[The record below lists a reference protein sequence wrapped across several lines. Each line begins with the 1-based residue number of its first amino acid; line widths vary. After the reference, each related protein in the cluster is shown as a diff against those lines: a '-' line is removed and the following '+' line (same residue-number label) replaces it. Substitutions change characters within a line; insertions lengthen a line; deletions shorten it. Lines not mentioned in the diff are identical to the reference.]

1 MKKMKAKL
9 YLVGTPIGNLGD
21 LSPRA
26 LETLKS
32 VDFIAAEDTR
42 VSLKL
47 LRHFEIKKPLI
58 SYHEH
63 NKLTSGEVILEK
75 LLTGENCALVTDA
88 GMPCISDPG
97 AELVK
102 LCHDNGVEVVSV
114 PGPTALTSALS
125 LSGFLSGSFIFEG
138 FLPSK
143 KGERKERLSALK
155 SERRTVIFYEAPHK
169 LKNSLRDIFEI
180 LGDREISVSRELT
193 KLHEETLRGRV
204 SDFISKYEEEEPR
217 GEFVLVLAPTEAHK
231 EEKMSEDQALEL
243 VLSYR
248 DQGLSLKEAS
258 KLASVD
264 SGYSKNELYSLA
276 TKK

>member
-1 MKKMKAKL
+1 MKAKL

-26 LETLKS
+26 LETLKN

-63 NKLTSGEVILEK
+63 NKLSSGDIILEK
-75 LLTGENCALVTDA
+75 ILSGENCALVTDA

-97 AELVK
+97 TELVK
-102 LCHDNGVEVVSV
+102 LCHEHGIEVLSV
-114 PGPTALTSALS
+114 PGPSALISALS
-125 LSGFLSGSFIFEG
+125 LSGLPSGSFVFEG
-138 FLPSK
+138 FLPAK
-143 KGERKERLSALK
+143 KGERKARLSALK
-155 SERRTVIFYEAPHK
+155 AEKRTVVLYEAPHK
-169 LKNSLRDIFEI
+169 LRNSLRDIYDI

-217 GEFVLVLAPTEAHK
+217 GEFVLVLAAAETYDENR
-231 EEKMSEDQALEL
+231 MSEDEALKL
-243 VLSYR
+243 VFAYR
-248 DQGLSLKEAS
+248 EQGLSLKEAA
-258 KLASVD
+258 KLASLG
-264 SGYSKNELYSLA
+264 SGYSKNELYALA

>member
-1 MKKMKAKL
+1 MKARL

-21 LSPRA
+21 FSPRA

-47 LRHFEIKKPLI
+47 LRHFQIKKPLI

-63 NKLTSGEVILEK
+63 NKLTSGEAILEK
-75 LLTGENCALVTDA
+75 LLNGESCALVSDA

-97 AELVK
+97 TELVA
-102 LCHDNGVEVVSV
+102 LCHERGVEVVSV
-114 PGPTALTSALS
+114 PGPSALISALS
-125 LSGFLSGSFIFEG
+125 LSGFLSGSFVFEG
-138 FLPSK
+138 FLPAK

-155 SERRTVIFYEAPHK
+155 PEKRTVIFYEAPHK
-169 LKNSLRDIFEI
+169 LKNSLRDIFDV
-180 LGDREISVSRELT
+180 LGDRKISVSREIT

-204 SDFISKYEEEEPR
+204 SDFISKYEEEQPR
-217 GEFVLVLAPTEAHK
+217 GEFVLVLAPAEAHE
-231 EEKMSEDQALEL
+231 EEKMSEDEALKL

-258 KLASVD
+258 KLASAE

>member
-1 MKKMKAKL
+1 MKAKL

-26 LETLKS
+26 LETLKN

-47 LRHFEIKKPLI
+47 LRHFEIKKTLI

-63 NKLTSGEVILEK
+63 NKLSSGDIILEK
-75 LLTGENCALVTDA
+75 ILSGENCALVTDA

-97 AELVK
+97 TELVK
-102 LCHDNGVEVVSV
+102 LCHEHGIEVLSV
-114 PGPTALTSALS
+114 PGPSALISALS
-125 LSGFLSGSFIFEG
+125 LSGLPSGSFVFEG
-138 FLPSK
+138 FLPAK
-143 KGERKERLSALK
+143 KGERKARLSALK
-155 SERRTVIFYEAPHK
+155 AEKRTVVLYEAPHK
-169 LKNSLRDIFEI
+169 LRNSLRDIYDI

-217 GEFVLVLAPTEAHK
+217 GEFVLVLAAAETYDENR
-231 EEKMSEDQALEL
+231 MSEDEALKL
-243 VLSYR
+243 VFAYR
-248 DQGLSLKEAS
+248 EQGLSLKEAA
-258 KLASVD
+258 KLASLG
-264 SGYSKNELYSLA
+264 SGYSKNELYALA

>member
-1 MKKMKAKL
+1 MKAKL
-9 YLVGTPIGNLGD
+9 YLVGTPIGNLDD

-26 LETLKS
+26 LETLKN

-63 NKLTSGEVILEK
+63 NRLSSGDIILEK
-75 LLTGENCALVTDA
+75 ILSGENCALVTDA

-97 AELVK
+97 TELVK
-102 LCHDNGVEVVSV
+102 LCHEHGVEVLSV
-114 PGPTALTSALS
+114 PGPSALISALS
-125 LSGFLSGSFIFEG
+125 LSGLPSGSFVFEG
-138 FLPSK
+138 FLPAK
-143 KGERKERLSALK
+143 KGERKARLSALK
-155 SERRTVIFYEAPHK
+155 AEKRTIVLYEAPHK
-169 LKNSLRDIFEI
+169 LRNSLRDIYDI

-217 GEFVLVLAPTEAHK
+217 GEFVLVLAAAETYDENR
-231 EEKMSEDQALEL
+231 MSEDEALKL
-243 VLSYR
+243 VFAYR
-248 DQGLSLKEAS
+248 EQGLSLKEAA
-258 KLASVD
+258 KLASPG
-264 SGYSKNELYSLA
+264 SGYSKNELYALA
-276 TKK
+276 IKK

>member
-1 MKKMKAKL
+1 MKARL

-21 LSPRA
+21 FSPRA

-63 NKLTSGEVILEK
+63 NKLTSGESILEK
-75 LLTGENCALVTDA
+75 LLNGESCALVSDA

-97 AELVK
+97 TELVA
-102 LCHDNGVEVVSV
+102 LCHERGVEVVSV
-114 PGPTALTSALS
+114 PGPSALTSALS
-125 LSGFLSGSFIFEG
+125 LSGFLSGSFVFEG
-138 FLPSK
+138 FLPAK

-155 SERRTVIFYEAPHK
+155 AEKRTVIFYEAPHK
-169 LKNSLRDIFEI
+169 LKNSLRDIFDV
-180 LGDREISVSRELT
+180 LGDRKISVSREIT

-204 SDFISKYEEEEPR
+204 SDFISKYEEEQPR
-217 GEFVLVLAPTEAHK
+217 GEFVLVLAPAEAHE
-231 EEKMSEDQALEL
+231 EEKMSEDEALKL

-258 KLASVD
+258 KLASAE

>member
-1 MKKMKAKL
+1 MNAKL

-26 LETLKS
+26 LETLKT

-47 LRHFEIKKPLI
+47 LKHFEIKKPLI

-63 NKLTSGEVILEK
+63 NKLSRGDMILDK
-75 LLTGENCALVTDA
+75 LLNGESCALITDA

-97 AELVK
+97 SELVK
-102 LCHDNGVEVVSV
+102 LCHDRGVEVISV
-114 PGPTALTSALS
+114 PGPSALIAALS
-125 LSGFLSGSFIFEG
+125 LSGFLSGSFVFEG
-138 FLPSK
+138 FLPAK
-143 KGERKERLSALK
+143 KKERKERLSALK
-155 SERRTVIFYEAPHK
+155 SEKRTLIFYEAPHK
-169 LKNSLRDIFEI
+169 LKNTLRDILDI

-193 KLHEETLRGRV
+193 KLHEETLRGKV
-204 SDFISKYEEEEPR
+204 SDFISKYDSSEPR
-217 GEFVLVLAPTEAHK
+217 GEFVLVLAGADTP
-231 EEKMSEDQALEL
+231 EERLSEDEALKL
-243 VLSYR
+243 VLAHR
-248 DQGLSLKEAS
+248 EQGLSLKEAA
-258 KLASVD
+258 KLASEQ

>member
-1 MKKMKAKL
+1 MKARL

-21 LSPRA
+21 FSPRA

-47 LRHFEIKKPLI
+47 LRHFKIKKPLI

-63 NKLTSGEVILEK
+63 NKLTSGEAILEK
-75 LLTGENCALVTDA
+75 LLNGESCALVSDA

-97 AELVK
+97 TELVA
-102 LCHDNGVEVVSV
+102 LCHERGVEVVSV
-114 PGPTALTSALS
+114 PGPSALISALS
-125 LSGFLSGSFIFEG
+125 LSGFLSGSFVFEG
-138 FLPSK
+138 FLPAK

-155 SERRTVIFYEAPHK
+155 PEKRTVIFYEAPHK
-169 LKNSLRDIFEI
+169 LKNSLRDIFDV
-180 LGDREISVSRELT
+180 LGDRKISVSREIT

-204 SDFISKYEEEEPR
+204 SDFISKYEEEQPR
-217 GEFVLVLAPTEAHK
+217 GEFVLVLAPAEAHE
-231 EEKMSEDQALEL
+231 EEKMSEDEALKL

-258 KLASVD
+258 KLASAE